1 MVNKKLFKWIK
12 DNKMKA
18 NKDKC
23 HLIISGK
30 DKFAIYADSDII
42 EKSNCQKLFD
52 LKFKKHLHSIKKAG
66 LKVNALWRLL
76 PMMNFEKIHVLMSS
90 FFTLQ
95 FSYCGLVS
103 MFHNLT
109 MSNKMN
115 HTQKMSCG

>member
-12 DNKMKA
+12 DNTMKA

-52 LKFKKHLHSIKKAG
+52 LKVDYKLKFEKHLHSIKKAG
-66 LKVNALWRLL
+66 LKVNAL
-76 PMMNFEKIHVLMSS
+76 
-90 FFTLQ
+90 
-95 FSYCGLVS
+95 
-103 MFHNLT
+103 
-109 MSNKMN
+109 
-115 HTQKMSCG
+115 